1 MISKIQWIQG
11 KFKKIILLIG
21 NRIIKRM
28 RKKKKKPMDLMRIS
42 KIFNRSKIINWLQI
56 KRFLKFKMES
66 NKDKFFLILM
76 FFKKTVK
83 KIKMVQKLNQIIKTY
98 KNKNKNKVWADE
110 INYKMNILKNNI
122 WKMSCNKIKILK
134 NYPQLNRSIM
144 EMI

>member
-66 NKDKFFLILM
+66 NQDKFLILISLM
-76 FFKKTVK
+76 KTK
-83 KIKMVQKLNQIIKTY
+83 KIKLVQIMNQIIKTY

>member
-11 KFKKIILLIG
+11 KFKKIILLIS

-56 KRFLKFKMES
+56 KRFLKFKMKS
-66 NKDKFFLILM
+66 NQDKFFLIRM
-76 FFKKTVK
+76 FFKKTAK
-83 KIKMVQKLNQIIKTY
+83 KIKLVQKMNQIIKTY

-110 INYKMNILKNNI
+110 INYKMNILKKNI
-122 WKMSCNKIKILK
+122 WKMSCNKFKILK